1 MSEKRNKLDAEI
13 KRARVS
19 GMLRHGLTMSAVAK
33 RTGVSYR
40 HVKQIAEQEGL
51 AKTKDSD

>member
-1 MSEKRNKLDAEI
+1 MSEKRNKLNAEI

-19 GMLRHGLTMSAVAK
+19 GMLRRGLTMSAVAK
-33 RTGVSYR
+33 RTGFSYK